1 MAIAAGILLIACIN
15 FTTLAIGRSA
25 GRSKEVGIR
34 KVVGAW
40 KRQVIFQ
47 FFTETLLLSII
58 STVIGLLLAT
68 LLLPGFNQLSGTALR
83 FSLYPQMIP
92 LIAGV
97 AAIVVVLAGSYPAF
111 VLSKFK
117 PLEALKNKIRIGGSN
132 LFTKSLVTSQF
143 AISIALIVST
153 IIILQQARY
162 MIEKNPGFNKENVV
176 AIDAS
181 QTDPNNIFPLFK
193 QAILKYPEIA
203 GVTSAAAG
211 LGAGQDFLGFSDQ
224 GLSADINIIDPDYIK
239 VMGMKLIAG
248 QNLQRLLFKDSISR
262 IIINETM
269 MNSFGWTPQNSL
281 GKEIKNF
288 QGGTAI
294 VEGVVKNFNY
304 RPLSD
309 PIKNQVFETSP
320 DKGYTNIYV
329 RVKAGNPSRAIAAMQ
344 REWNELLPG
353 IPLKYSFLDDDINNY
368 YSNEQKWS
376 NIVGW
381 AGAISIFL
389 ACLGL
394 LGLAAL
400 ASVNR
405 TKEIGIRK
413 ALGAS
418 VSSVVALLSKD
429 FLKLI
434 ALSFVIAAPVAYY
447 FMHRWLLDYAYRINI
462 EWQVFVIVG
471 LGTILL
477 ALTTIGFH
485 AIKAAIANPVKSLRT
500 E

>member
-1 MAIAAGILLIACIN
+1 
-15 FTTLAIGRSA
+15 
-25 GRSKEVGIR
+25 
-34 KVVGAW
+34 
-40 KRQVIFQ
+40 
-47 FFTETLLLSII
+47 
-58 STVIGLLLAT
+58 
-68 LLLPGFNQLSGTALR
+68 
-83 FSLYPQMIP
+83 
-92 LIAGV
+92 
-97 AAIVVVLAGSYPAF
+97 
-111 VLSKFK
+111 VLSNFK
-117 PLEALKNKIRIGGSN
+117 PLEVLKNKIRIGGSN

-153 IIILQQARY
+153 IVILKQARF
-162 MIEKNPGFNKENVV
+162 MVDKNPGFNKENIV

-181 QTDPNNIFPLFK
+181 QTDPNSIFPLFK
-193 QAILKYPEIA
+193 QAMLKYSEIA

-211 LGAGQDFLGFSDQ
+211 LGAGQNFLGFSDQ

-248 QNLQRLLFKDSISR
+248 QNLQRPLFKDSILR

-269 MNSFGWTPQNSL
+269 MNSFGWTLQNSV

-294 VEGVVKNFNY
+294 VQGVVKNFNY
-304 RPLSD
+304 RPLSEA
-309 PIKNQVFETSP
+309 IKNQVFETSP
-320 DKGYTNIYV
+320 DKGYANIYV
-329 RVKAGNPSRAIAAMQ
+329 RVKAGDPSRALVALQ
-344 REWNELLPG
+344 REWNDLLPG

-368 YSNEQKWS
+368 YGNEQRWS

-413 ALGAS
+413 VLGAS
-418 VSSVVALLSKD
+418 VSSVIALLSKG

-434 ALSFVIAAPVAYY
+434 VVSFIIATPLAYY

-462 EWQVFVIVG
+462 NWEVFVIVG
-471 LGTILL
+471 LGTISL
-477 ALTTIGFH
+477 ALITIGFH

>member
-1 MAIAAGILLIACIN
+1 
-15 FTTLAIGRSA
+15 
-25 GRSKEVGIR
+25 
-34 KVVGAW
+34 
-40 KRQVIFQ
+40 
-47 FFTETLLLSII
+47 
-58 STVIGLLLAT
+58 
-68 LLLPGFNQLSGTALR
+68 
-83 FSLYPQMIP
+83 
-92 LIAGV
+92 
-97 AAIVVVLAGSYPAF
+97 
-111 VLSKFK
+111 
-117 PLEALKNKIRIGGSN
+117 
-132 LFTKSLVTSQF
+132 
-143 AISIALIVST
+143 
-153 IIILQQARY
+153 
-162 MIEKNPGFNKENVV
+162 MIEKNPGFNKENVI

-211 LGAGQDFLGFSDQ
+211 LGAGQNFLGFSDQ

-248 QNLQRLLFKDSISR
+248 QNLERPLFKDSISR

-288 QGGTAI
+288 QGGIAI
-294 VEGVVKNFNY
+294 VEGVVKNFHY
-304 RPLSD
+304 LPLSEA
-309 PIKNQVFETSP
+309 IKNQVFETSP

-344 REWNELLPG
+344 KEWNDLLPG
-353 IPLKYSFLDDDINNY
+353 IPLKYSFLDDDISNY
-368 YSNEQKWS
+368 YGNEQKWS

-394 LGLAAL
+394 LGLVSL
-400 ASVNR
+400 ASINR
-405 TKEIGIRK
+405 TKEIGVRK
-413 ALGAS
+413 VLGAS
-418 VSSVVALLSKD
+418 VSSVITLLSKD

-434 ALSFVIAAPVAYY
+434 IVSFAIATPVAYY

-462 EWQVFVIVG
+462 GWQVFAIVG
-471 LGTILL
+471 LGTISL
-477 ALTTIGFH
+477 ALITIGFH
-485 AIKAAIANPVKSLRT
+485 AIKAAVANPVKSLRT